1 MTNPLRSAPPP
12 PSTPHPAATGPA
24 GPGTAVMLPVTAID
38 PNPWRPRR
46 PLLPLDPEDDRRLT
60 ASIACH
66 GVQQNLLVRPVG
78 HGRHQLLAGE
88 RRLRC
93 AIAAGRTEVP
103 VVVRPLN
110 DHQARVFTLTE
121 TLRRRARLHFLDQA
135 EAMDGLLD
143 EGWTL
148 PELAAYLGK
157 PLSWTARRHRLCTLA
172 PAWRRLAERPEGWCA
187 AWSAA
192 DFEQIALLV
201 PAAQEDLLR
210 RGRLRLERCAMPREL
225 AQLIRSLAQDVVT
238 FPWHPGDAGLHPPA
252 GACAACPHRSSRHP
266 LLFDDE
272 EASAES
278 RNPGPQPR
286 HPPAHPAP
294 DRCLDPLCAATKA
307 RLYLERR
314 VATLAA
320 RHPRVLL
327 LQEGSPLHD
336 LPGALRAWDV
346 IPAARRARGALPAV
360 VANGPRL
367 GKVRWVRLARFPGAR
382 RRTRAR
388 AASAEA
394 VSP

>member
-12 PSTPHPAATGPA
+12 PPSTPHPPATGPA
-24 GPGTAVMLPVTAID
+24 GPGTALMLPVTAID
-38 PNPWRPRR
+38 PNPWRPRHLI
-46 PLLPLDPEDDRRLT
+46 PPADPQDDLRLT
-60 ASIACH
+60 ASIARH
-66 GVQQNLLVRPVG
+66 GVQQNLLVRPTG

-103 VVVRPLN
+103 VIVRLVN
-110 DHQARVFTLTE
+110 DHQAHVFTLTE

-135 EAMDGLLD
+135 EAMAGLLHED
-143 EGWTL
+143 WTL

-172 PAWRRLAERPEGWCA
+172 PAWRRLAKRPEGWCA
-187 AWSAA
+187 TWSAA

-201 PAAQEDLLR
+201 PAAQEDLLLCCR
-210 RGRLRLERCAMPREL
+210 PRLERCATPREL
-225 AQLIRSLAQDVVT
+225 AQLICSLAQDIAT

-266 LLFDDE
+266 LLFDRE
-272 EASAES
+272 EPSAES
-278 RNPGPQPR
+278 RNPGPPR
-286 HPPAHPAP
+286 HPPERRTP

-314 VATLAA
+314 VAALAA

-327 LQEGSPLHD
+327 LQEGSPPHD
-336 LPGALRAWDV
+336 LPGALRAWEV

-367 GKVRWVRLARFPGAR
+367 GTVRWIKLARFPDLPR
-382 RRTRAR
+382 RAR
-388 AASAEA
+388 TQAASVDAL
-394 VSP
+394 SP